1 MAPNLKESSTELYT
15 AFLAEDFDANAYAN
29 SLLART
35 DGGGGGNSN
44 TLAISSDVGPAI
56 SRLNGVIDELHR
68 QLRSKV
74 GPDWT
79 A

>member
-1 MAPNLKESSTELYT
+1 MALNLKDSSSELYK

-29 SLLART
+29 SLLARA
-35 DGGGGGNSN
+35 DGSGGDNNNSNATN

-68 QLRSKV
+68 QMRNKV
-74 GPDWT
+74 
-79 A
+79 